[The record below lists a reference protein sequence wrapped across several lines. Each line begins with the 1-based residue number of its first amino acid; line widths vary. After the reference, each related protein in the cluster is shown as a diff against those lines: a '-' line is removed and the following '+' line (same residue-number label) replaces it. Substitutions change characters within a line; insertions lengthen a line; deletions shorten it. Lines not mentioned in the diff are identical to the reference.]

1 MEFSEEVS
9 EELPR
14 LESPER
20 SSPSSRKLRKS
31 RLQHYI
37 RKLKKSLAEHESVAV
52 SSEVSKRK
60 HLSTFEALEKAINLI
75 NESTANRRLAACP
88 LMKSA
93 PSKPGESS
101 SDDSSPPS
109 PAASSTSTSSVE
121 NVEKQILPGTPQS
134 TSDSPQRQISERLW
148 GTVQLSLPDGL
159 ITNSLSSPAIQ
170 QGLPKFEEVLS
181 RNGCLLEILQGKG
194 AQTLLLNAFCGISK
208 RRMYARLRCGH
219 VTRPFELLCEFIPN
233 QRNPSICTATIQVLC
248 LESATTPTSPVIFT
262 TRHNASCALI
272 YLDAASIPYLGHFP
286 SEISGKSLFTFI
298 HKDDVPLIQR
308 AHKQLHETNGQLVS
322 TPGLRLVSY
331 NGNVIQVDSEWSAF
345 VNPWTRS
352 IEMIVG
358 RHCIQPVSI
367 VSMDCTGEPIL
378 EQSPAIPVERY
389 RELDRSIHSLISK
402 PVTERTKPE
411 GQGSTTNLRNFID
424 NVVET
429 LVEKQQVQEEVRSIQ
444 ETQPVLS
451 YNQINCLEN
460 VHRLL
465 KSQSKFLELAGERE
479 AKENDQTPEEPL
491 TNAPTIPL
499 TRELLQQHNRKWE
512 AECKDTWK
520 KRLSSKRIAVVSDDA
535 PRQKT
540 PRIRSEPQPY
550 SISTAPLPPRPSNNF
565 RQVSNPHQLPP
576 LPVPAPTPLDQ
587 TAWSEYVR
595 IVQLH
600 LQNMA
605 TLDQSNNRRVIQQI
619 AQRAQQ
625 ERQLA
630 ALALTLQQVQI
641 PQTSSSSTFN
651 ALPTLEH

>member
-1 MEFSEEVS
+1 MTFLSSNRLTNNVS
-9 EELPR
+9 F
-14 LESPER
+14 
-20 SSPSSRKLRKS
+20 
-31 RLQHYI
+31 
-37 RKLKKSLAEHESVAV
+37 
-52 SSEVSKRK
+52 
-60 HLSTFEALEKAINLI
+60 LS
-75 NESTANRRLAACP
+75 
-88 LMKSA
+88 
-93 PSKPGESS
+93 
-101 SDDSSPPS
+101 
-109 PAASSTSTSSVE
+109 
-121 NVEKQILPGTPQS
+121 
-134 TSDSPQRQISERLW
+134 
-148 GTVQLSLPDGL
+148 L
-159 ITNSLSSPAIQ
+159 ITNFIVS
-170 QGLPKFEEVLS
+170 LPKVIQDL
-181 RNGCLLEILQGKG
+181 IVY
-194 AQTLLLNAFCGISK
+194 LLNI
-208 RRMYARLRCGH
+208 L
-219 VTRPFELLCEFIPN
+219 V
-233 QRNPSICTATIQVLC
+233 
-248 LESATTPTSPVIFT
+248 
-262 TRHNASCALI
+262 
-272 YLDAASIPYLGHFP
+272 
-286 SEISGKSLFTFI
+286 
-298 HKDDVPLIQR
+298 
-308 AHKQLHETNGQLVS
+308 HETNGQLVS

-402 PVTERTKPE
+402 PVIDRTKNE

-429 LVEKQQVQEEVRSIQ
+429 LVEKQQVQEEVRAIQ

-479 AKENDQTPEEPL
+479 AKENDQNPEENLVSSPS
-491 TNAPTIPL
+491 IPL

-535 PRQKT
+535 PRQKA

-565 RQVSNPHQLPP
+565 RQISNPHQLPP

-587 TAWSEYVR
+587 TAWTEYVR

-619 AQRAQQ
+619 AQRAQH

-641 PQTSSSSTFN
+641 PHTSSSNTFN
-651 ALPTLEH
+651 PLPTLEH